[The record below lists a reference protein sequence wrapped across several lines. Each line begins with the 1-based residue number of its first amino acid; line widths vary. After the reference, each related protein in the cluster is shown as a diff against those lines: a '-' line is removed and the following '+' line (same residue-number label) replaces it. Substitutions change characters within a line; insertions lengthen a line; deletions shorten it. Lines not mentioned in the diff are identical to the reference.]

1 MTSPRAVIV
10 GSGIAGLSTALALGD
25 CVVVTK
31 TALGEGSSRWA
42 QGGVA
47 AAIAADDDPHLHA
60 VDTLAVSSGLA
71 DPVVAELVT
80 GAAPERLAWLIDNGA
95 RFDRD
100 AGGELMLGREAGH
113 SRHRIV
119 HANGD
124 ATGAE
129 LMRTLRSAVLARP
142 DVEVR
147 EETHA
152 VDLLRSGGIVVG
164 VSVRTAAGEDEPI
177 LAPAV
182 VLATG
187 GIGGLYAHTTNPS
200 EVTGDGLAMAIR
212 AGARIADPEFVQF
225 HPTAMRS
232 TLDPMPLLTE
242 ALRGAGAVLVDAG
255 GERFMVGEH
264 PDAELA
270 PRDVVARAIWRR
282 LDAGDDPRLDAT
294 DLGDSFPERFPTV
307 HRYAVRA
314 GLDPTVSPIPVS
326 PAAHY
331 HMGGVAADGAGRSSL
346 PGLYAVGEVSVTGLH
361 GANRLASNSLLE
373 GLVFGVR
380 VADAIRLD
388 IPETTGDIEV
398 PVAGL
403 ELPVIDDAAAV
414 AELRRVMWDHA
425 GVMRTEDGLRRAIA
439 GIDAVAPSVAVGV
452 TGRNMVTVARWVAR
466 AALGRRESRGAHHRL
481 DFPETSTAWARHTL
495 IEPLPERTAVL
506 VSRAAA

>member
-1 MTSPRAVIV
+1 M
-10 GSGIAGLSTALALGD
+10 

-31 TALGEGSSRWA
+31 TVLGEGSSRWA

-47 AAIAADDDPHLHA
+47 AAMAADDAPA
-60 VDTLAVSSGLA
+60 SMPWTRWRWPRGLA

-129 LMRTLRSAVLARP
+129 LMRTLRPRRSPAPTSRCGRRPTPSTCSAPEAR
-142 DVEVR
+142 
-147 EETHA
+147 
-152 VDLLRSGGIVVG
+152 VG
-164 VSVRTAAGEDEPI
+164 VCRSAPQAATDEPI

-200 EVTGDGLAMAIR
+200 EVTGDGLAMAVR

-242 ALRGAGAVLVDAG
+242 ALRGEGAVLVDAG

-294 DLGDSFPERFPTV
+294 HVGGGFPERFPTV
-307 HRYAVRA
+307 HRYAVQA

-331 HMGGVAADGAGRSSL
+331 HMGGVAVDGGGSELVA
-346 PGLYAVGEVSVTGLH
+346 GLYAVGEVSRHRAARRQPAGEQ
-361 GANRLASNSLLE
+361 LAA
-373 GLVFGVR
+373 R
-380 VADAIRLD
+380 R
-388 IPETTGDIEV
+388 
-398 PVAGL
+398 AGL
-403 ELPVIDDAAAV
+403 
-414 AELRRVMWDHA
+414 RGA
-425 GVMRTEDGLRRAIA
+425 G
-439 GIDAVAPSVAVGV
+439 
-452 TGRNMVTVARWVAR
+452 
-466 AALGRRESRGAHHRL
+466 GRRH
-481 DFPETSTAWARHTL
+481 PPRH
-495 IEPLPERTAVL
+495 P
-506 VSRAAA
+506 

>member
-1 MTSPRAVIV
+1 M
-10 GSGIAGLSTALALGD
+10 
-25 CVVVTK
+25 
-31 TALGEGSSRWA
+31 
-42 QGGVA
+42 
-47 AAIAADDDPHLHA
+47 
-60 VDTLAVSSGLA
+60 
-71 DPVVAELVT
+71 
-80 GAAPERLAWLIDNGA
+80 
-95 RFDRD
+95 
-100 AGGELMLGREAGH
+100 
-113 SRHRIV
+113 
-119 HANGD
+119 
-124 ATGAE
+124 
-129 LMRTLRSAVLARP
+129 LARP

-164 VSVRTAAGEDEPI
+164 VSVRTAAGEHEPI

-187 GIGGLYAHTTNPS
+187 GIGGLYAHTTNPP

-307 HRYAVRA
+307 HRYAVQA
-314 GLDPTVSPIPVS
+314 GLDPTASPIPVS

-331 HMGGVAADGAGRSSL
+331 HMGGVAVDGAGRSSL
-346 PGLYAVGEVSVTGLH
+346 ARAVRRRRGVGHRAARRQPAGEQLAARRAGLR
-361 GANRLASNSLLE
+361 GAGGR
-373 GLVFGVR
+373 R
-380 VADAIRLD
+380 HPPRH
-388 IPETTGDIEV
+388 PRGDRRHRGAGGRAG
-398 PVAGL
+398 VAG
-403 ELPVIDDAAAV
+403 D
-414 AELRRVMWDHA
+414 RRC
-425 GVMRTEDGLRRAIA
+425 
-439 GIDAVAPSVAVGV
+439 
-452 TGRNMVTVARWVAR
+452 
-466 AALGRRESRGAHHRL
+466 GRRWRSCAG
-481 DFPETSTAWARHTL
+481 
-495 IEPLPERTAVL
+495 
-506 VSRAAA
+506 